1 MQHESEEEAFRTV
14 RKERSELIEERKEL
28 IKSFDE
34 IKRKITKRM

>member
-1 MQHESEEEAFRTV
+1 MQQESEEEAFKTV
-14 RKERSELIEERKEL
+14 RKERHELIEERKGL